1 MGKVQSENS
10 VHHFAK
16 VSGLNERA
24 RGGGGRCFSTSEPA
38 AKMLTALNRGL
49 YLGRQQDGDR
59 GVTQQ

>member
-24 RGGGGRCFSTSEPA
+24 RGGGGHCFSTSELA
-38 AKMLTALNRGL
+38 AKMLTALRSVFREAAGRGQ
-49 YLGRQQDGDR
+49 GCDA
-59 GVTQQ
+59 TMI